1 MKLIKFI
8 IILSALIIA
17 GCKDDIDVSYG
28 YDYDVVDG
36 EYFVIAGEPRLQSR
50 VVYDDNKSVF
60 EDGDRVGMFA
70 DRKSVV

>member
-50 VVYDDNKSVF
+50 VVYDDPSI
-60 EDGDRVGMFA
+60 
-70 DRKSVV
+70 

>member
-36 EYFVIAGEPRLQSR
+36 EYFVIADCPEPAVL
-50 VVYDDNKSVF
+50 YDIYRCRDK
-60 EDGDRVGMFA
+60 A
-70 DRKSVV
+70 